1 MTTTTKNEVFD
12 EQYPAR
18 RLLALIGDK
27 WTPVV
32 VYCLASG
39 RQRFSA
45 LQRRIPGI
53 SKKMLIQ
60 VLRALERDGL
70 VSRTLYPVVPP
81 RTEYELTRDG
91 KHLHKPIAALC
102 RWAIRNARLLSSVEG
117 RRKAARGTPVVDS

>member
-1 MTTTTKNEVFD
+1 MTINTNEVLG
-12 EQYPAR
+12 ERYPAR

-32 VYCLASG
+32 VYCLA
-39 RQRFSA
+39 RRRRRFSD
-45 LQRRIPGI
+45 LHRSIPGI

-70 VSRTLYPVVPP
+70 VNRTLYPVVPP
-81 RTEYELTRDG
+81 RTEYELTREG

-102 RWAIRNARLLSSVEG
+102 RWAARNEKLLGMIE
-117 RRKAARGTPVVDS
+117 RRREAARPGGTGEA